1 MDNALYQFQQSV
13 GRANDEKI
21 NKENDAKDKLQ
32 ALQDKFAE
40 RVKSPLDALGGSLTE
55 DGAHDLLKKAGKY
68 GLKKL
73 GASDETVENIGRVL
87 NKVNPKQLITK
98 PKQAVLD
105 ALKGKGKAPI
115 KSTEDMGD
123 EMDNFASKVKGKI
136 KVKGKKKIKPQD
148 DDDAGGG
155 PADAGA
161 GAGDS
166 SVSSGVDSLVPLDD
180 AEASA
185 VDISKVA
192 TGLSR
197 TQEAA
202 RTLTTAPKNL
212 LGGLRGDSTIQ
223 RTLGIDKELN
233 PNTVTSSIKSEA
245 QDGLNLARTAAANTS
260 EKLGAGAAD
269 DAASAAVKAAAA
281 AAKAEAEAAAKAA
294 AKSSAKA
301 LAKKAGTRMAEDDA
315 LGGGPEDPFGDV
327 ISLIIGGATLLGG
340 IFSHKKKQASPS
352 INVANP
358 TYQAGAT

>member
-13 GRANDEKI
+13 GRSNDEKI

-73 GASDETVENIGRVL
+73 GASDETVENIGKVL
-87 NKVNPKQLITK
+87 SKVNPKQLITK

-115 KSTEDMGD
+115 KSTEEMGD
-123 EMDNFASKVKGKI
+123 EMDNFASKVKGKLR
-136 KVKGKKKIKPQD
+136 VKGKKKIKPQD
-148 DDDAGGG
+148 DDDGGGG
-155 PADAGA
+155 PADA

-166 SVSSGVDSLVPLDD
+166 SVSSGVDSLVPLDE
-180 AEASA
+180 AESSA

-202 RTLTTAPKNL
+202 RTLTTAPENL

-223 RTLGIDKELN
+223 RALGIDKELN

-245 QDGLNLARTAAANTS
+245 QDGLNLARSAAANTS

-294 AKSSAKA
+294 AKASAKA
-301 LAKKAGTRMAEDDA
+301 LARKAGTRMVEDDA
-315 LGGGPEDPFGDV
+315 MGGGVENPIGDV
-327 ISLIIGGATLLGG
+327 ISLIIGGATLIGG
-340 IFSHKKKQASPS
+340 IFGHKKKQASPS

>member
-13 GRANDEKI
+13 GRSNDEKI
-21 NKENDAKDKLQ
+21 NKENSAKDKLQ

-73 GASDETVENIGRVL
+73 GASDETVENIGNVL
-87 NKVNPKQLITK
+87 SRVNPKQLITK
-98 PKQAVLD
+98 PKQAMLD
-105 ALKGKGKAPI
+105 ALKGKGKPQI

-136 KVKGKKKIKPQD
+136 KVKGKGKGKARSLLD
-148 DDDAGGG
+148 DDGGGG
-155 PADAGA
+155 PAID
-161 GAGDS
+161 DS
-166 SVSSGVDSLVPLDD
+166 IISKPISNIAAT
-180 AEASA
+180 AE
-185 VDISKVA
+185 DISKAA

-202 RTLTTAPKNL
+202 RTLSTAPKNL

-223 RTLGIDKELN
+223 RALGVDKSIN

-245 QDGLNLARTAAANTS
+245 QDGLNLARTAVANTS

-294 AKSSAKA
+294 ARSSAKA
-301 LAKKAGTRMAEDDA
+301 LARKAGTRMAEDDA
-315 LGGGPEDPFGDV
+315 LGGGIEDPIGDV
-327 ISLIIGGATLLGG
+327 VSLIIGGATLLGG

-358 TYQAGAT
+358 TLQVGAT